1 MDTSD
6 PGIEFDAQGICN
18 RCRHY
23 ELLHAADTPDPER
36 RHEQRN
42 ELVGRIKHVGRSKDY
57 DCVIGVSGGVDSTYT
72 ALLVKRHGLRPLA
85 VHLDNGWDS
94 EMAVSNIEKCLKRL
108 EIDLHTVVLDW
119 DEFRELQLAFLRA
132 STPDS
137 EVPTDH
143 AIMASLRQTAAR
155 LGVRWLI
162 MGTNVATEGVGV
174 ATWSSGHADWR
185 YIRGLNDRFGT
196 RPLKSYPHYSLL
208 QNAYYR
214 YILRQRTVSLLDYL
228 DYHKEEALALLKSEL
243 GYEPYRGKHH
253 ESVYTRFFQSYIL
266 PIKFG
271 FDKRRAHLSAL
282 VMSGQISREAALEDL
297 QKPIMPMDQIKEDR
311 VFVIKK
317 LGITE
322 AAFEQIMAAPCKA
335 FLDYPSYEKGLII
348 RTHRL
353 VSRIL
358 RVRRAKVAREAREVS
373 CR

>member
-1 MDTSD
+1 
-6 PGIEFDAQGICN
+6 
-18 RCRHY
+18 
-23 ELLHAADTPDPER
+23 
-36 RHEQRN
+36 
-42 ELVGRIKHVGRSKDY
+42 
-57 DCVIGVSGGVDSTYT
+57 
-72 ALLVKRHGLRPLA
+72 
-85 VHLDNGWDS
+85 
-94 EMAVSNIEKCLKRL
+94 
-108 EIDLHTVVLDW
+108 
-119 DEFRELQLAFLRA
+119 
-132 STPDS
+132 
-137 EVPTDH
+137 
-143 AIMASLRQTAAR
+143 
-155 LGVRWLI
+155 
-162 MGTNVATEGVGV
+162 
-174 ATWSSGHADWR
+174 
-185 YIRGLNDRFGT
+185 
-196 RPLKSYPHYSLL
+196 
-208 QNAYYR
+208 
-214 YILRQRTVSLLDYL
+214 VSLLDYL